1 MDSGALLLLI
11 AFGLI
16 TGAYIFHPFIVDK
29 RGGVKFYPRGAEKA
43 QTYNQ
48 QISTLLAQK
57 EQMLTVIQELDF
69 DRDTGKLPEEL
80 HRTQRVEM
88 LHKAAAI
95 LKQLDDLGYKEP
107 EKKTSFEKSKNGKA
121 DYDDLDEMI
130 ARRKMAKTSKAE
142 GFCTKCGN
150 AIQASD
156 RFCPKCGKTI
166 ER

>member
-1 MDSGALLLLI
+1 MDSGALLLLL

-16 TGAYIFHPFIVDK
+16 AGVYIIHPFIAEK
-29 RGGVKFYPRGAEKA
+29 RGGLNRYARGTENA

-48 QISTLLAQK
+48 EISSLLAQK

-69 DRDTGKLPEEL
+69 DRDTGKLPEDL

-88 LHKAAAI
+88 LQKAAAI
-95 LKQLDDLGYKEP
+95 LKQLDELGYKEQ
-107 EKKTSFEKSKNGKA
+107 EKKARSGISNISKL
-121 DYDDLDEMI
+121 DYDDLDELI
-130 ARRKMAKTSKAE
+130 ARRKLAKTSKAE